1 MTTLT
6 EPKIDGAHDGAVTD
20 PDPEVPAKATR
31 RRFTAA
37 YKRKILAEYDAATE
51 TGAKGALLRRE
62 GLYSSSITQWRQ
74 ALDAHGAD
82 GLNRKRGRKPADPR
96 DAQLARA
103 NRRAEKAEAELAKA
117 KLIIEVQGKVSAL
130 LDAISESA
138 APPKKSMP

>member
-1 MTTLT
+1 MTMLT
-6 EPKIDGAHDGAVTD
+6 DPTVNGAHDGPVTD

-51 TGAKGALLRRE
+51 PGAKGALLRRE
-62 GLYSSSITQWRQ
+62 GLYTSSITQWRQ
-74 ALDAHGAD
+74 ALAAHGSD
-82 GLNRKRGRKPADPR
+82 GLGRKRGRKPADPR

-117 KLIIEVQGKVSAL
+117 RLIIEVQGKVSARVSRT
-130 LDAISESA
+130 SEVFT
-138 APPKKSMP
+138 M